1 MIATFA
7 LLSGANLRLF
17 QSRRMLLLENLALRQ
32 QLAVLKRRHPRPR
45 LAAFDKFLWVLARRF
60 WSGWK
65 QILIIVGPETV
76 VRWHRSGFALYWRV
90 ISRARRVTGR
100 RRISKEGRH
109 LIIYYGGRESHLG
122 SAAHPWGA
130 SHVGIRCFRENDL
143 PLDAPSAER
152 SRARQ
157 TLARLSAQSPRSYR
171 CDGLLHSA
179 NDHVRRA
186 LLLLRH

>member
-1 MIATFA
+1 MGLGAKVLVRMETNSDHRGPGDRGA
-7 LLSGANLRLF
+7 LAQIGVRTLLACDLQGSTSDRQEEGF
-17 QSRRMLLLENLALRQ
+17 QR
-32 QLAVLKRRHPRPR
+32 
-45 LAAFDKFLWVLARRF
+45 
-60 WSGWK
+60 G
-65 QILIIVGPETV
+65 
-76 VRWHRSGFALYWRV
+76 
-90 ISRARRVTGR
+90 TG
-100 RRISKEGRH
+100 SH
-109 LIIYYGGRESHLG
+109 LPYGGRESNLG

-186 LLLLRH
+186 LLLLRHWA